1 MARRQQPKRLSP
13 LRHLVVASALPL
25 LLLVGCEKA
34 QPPETPV
41 TPEAPEAPR
50 PTALLEPVGFDA
62 LPGWEADAV
71 AEALPA
77 LRRSCRRVL
86 SSADDRAIGPEAV
99 GGRVADWRPI
109 CTELE
114 RLAVGDDIS
123 ARLFFETWFTPF
135 LVSDNGETE
144 GLFTGY
150 YEAEL
155 RGDTTPNGRYRFPLY
170 TRPDDLVSVNLGDF
184 RADLEGER
192 IVGRVDKSRLVPYFS
207 RAEIESGAL
216 SGQKLEL
223 LWADD
228 PVDVFF
234 LHVQGSGRVRL
245 PDGRVKRVGFAASNG
260 LPFYAIGRAM
270 IREKILDGGDVSMQ
284 SIRDWLRANPQKAQS
299 MMHRNGRF
307 IFFREIRGEGPIGAQ
322 GVPLT
327 AGRSLAVDPA
337 HLPLGA
343 PVFLDTTW
351 PASDRSLQRLLV
363 AQDTGSAIKGPVRG
377 DFYWGSGEPALAEAG
392 RMKQKGRY
400 FLFLP
405 NTVAERRAAGS

>member
-1 MARRQQPKRLSP
+1 MARRQQPKRLFP
-13 LRHLVVASALPL
+13 YRHLVLAGALPL
-25 LLLVGCEKA
+25 LLLAACEKA
-34 QPPETPV
+34 PP
-41 TPEAPEAPR
+41 PEAPAPPEAPK
-50 PTALLEPVGFDA
+50 PTALLEPVGFEA

-77 LRRSCRRVL
+77 LRRSCRRIL
-86 SSADDRAIGPEAV
+86 SSAENKAVGPDAL
-99 GGRVADWRPI
+99 GGRVADWRPV
-109 CTELE
+109 CADLE
-114 RLAVGDDIS
+114 RLAVTDDIS

-135 LVSDNGETE
+135 LVSDDGDAE

-155 RGDTTPNGRYRFPLY
+155 RGDTKPNGRYRFPLY
-170 TRPDDLVSVNLGDF
+170 TRPTDLVSVNLGDF

-207 RAEIESGAL
+207 RAEIEKGAL

-228 PVDVFF
+228 LVDVFF

-245 PDGRVKRVGFAASNG
+245 PDGRTKRVGFAASNG

-270 IREKILDGGDVSMQ
+270 IQEKVLDRGDVSMQ
-284 SIRDWLRANPQKAQS
+284 AIRDWLRDNPDEAQS
-299 MMHRNGRF
+299 LMHRNGRF
-307 IFFREIRGEGPIGAQ
+307 IFFREIKGEGPIGAQ

-327 AGRSLAVDPA
+327 AGRSLAVDPS

-343 PVFLDTTW
+343 PIFLDTTW
-351 PASDRSLQRLLV
+351 PASDRPLQRLLV

-377 DFYWGSGEPALAEAG
+377 DFFWGSGEPALAEAG

-405 NTVAERRAAGS
+405 KSVAARRAEAS

>member
-1 MARRQQPKRLSP
+1 MAKRQKPKRLSP
-13 LRHLVVASALPL
+13 YMHLILAGALPL
-25 LLLVGCEKA
+25 LLAACEKA
-34 QPPETPV
+34 PPPERPAP
-41 TPEAPEAPR
+41 PEPPKQA
-50 PTALLEPVGFDA
+50 ALLEPVGFDA

-71 AEALPA
+71 AEVAVLVESGT
-77 LRRSCRRVL
+77 RRIL
-86 SSADDRAIGPEAV
+86 SSADDKAIGPEAL
-99 GGRVADWRPI
+99 GGRAADWRPI
-109 CTELE
+109 CADLE
-114 RLAVGDDIS
+114 RLAVTDDIS

-135 LVSDNGETE
+135 LVSDDGDAE

-155 RGDTTPNGRYRFPLY
+155 RGDTKPNGRYRFPLY
-170 TRPDDLVSVNLGDF
+170 TRPPDLVSVNLGDF

-192 IVGRVDKSRLVPYFS
+192 IIGRVDESRLVPYFS
-207 RAEIESGAL
+207 RAEIENGAL
-216 SGQKLEL
+216 SGRNLEL

-245 PDGRVKRVGFAASNG
+245 PDGRMKRVGFAASNG

-270 IREKILDGGDVSMQ
+270 IQEKVLDRRDVSMQ
-284 SIRDWLRANPQKAQS
+284 SIRDWLRDNPDKAQS
-299 MMHRNGRF
+299 LMHRNGRF

-351 PASDRSLQRLLV
+351 PASERSLQRLLI

-377 DFYWGSGEPALAEAG
+377 DFFWGSGEPALAEAG

-405 NTVAERRAAGS
+405 KSVAARRAAAS

>member
-1 MARRQQPKRLSP
+1 MARRQQPKRLLP
-13 LRHLVVASALPL
+13 LRHLVLAGALPL
-25 LLLVGCEKA
+25 LIATACEKA
-34 QPPETPV
+34 PP
-41 TPEAPEAPR
+41 PEAPIPPEPR
-50 PTALLEPVGFDA
+50 KPTALLEPSGFED
-62 LPGWEADAV
+62 LPGWEADSV

-77 LRRSCRRVL
+77 LRRSCRRIL
-86 SSADDRAIGPEAV
+86 PRADDKTIGPNAL

-109 CTELE
+109 CEDLE
-114 RLAVGDDIS
+114 RLAVTDDIS

-135 LVSDNGETE
+135 LVSDDGDSE

-155 RGDTTPNGRYRFPLY
+155 RGDTKPNGRYRFPLY
-170 TRPDDLVSVNLGDF
+170 TRPADLVSVDLGDF

-207 RAEIESGAL
+207 RAEIERGAL

-223 LWADD
+223 IWADD

-234 LHVQGSGRVRL
+234 LHVQGSGQVRL

-270 IREKILDGGDVSMQ
+270 IQEKVLDGGDVSMQ
-284 SIRDWLRANPQKAQS
+284 SIRDWLRRNPAKAES
-299 MMHRNGRF
+299 LMHRNGRF
-307 IFFREIRGEGPIGAQ
+307 IFFREIEGEGPIGAQ

-327 AGRSLAVDPA
+327 AGRSLAVDPS

-343 PVFLDTTW
+343 PIFLDTTW
-351 PASDRSLQRLLV
+351 PASDRPLQRLLV
-363 AQDTGSAIKGPVRG
+363 AQDTGSAIKGVVRG
-377 DFYWGSGEPALAEAG
+377 DFFWGSGEPALAEAG
-392 RMKQKGRY
+392 RMKQTGRY
-400 FLFLP
+400 FILLP
-405 NTVAERRAAGS
+405 KTVAARRATAS

>member
-1 MARRQQPKRLSP
+1 MARRQRPQRLSP
-13 LRHLVVASALPL
+13 SRHLILAGALPL
-25 LLLVGCEKA
+25 LLIAACEKA
-34 QPPETPV
+34 PP
-41 TPEAPEAPR
+41 PEAPAPSE
-50 PTALLEPVGFDA
+50 PSKPAALLEPVGFEA
-62 LPGWEADAV
+62 LPGWEVDAV

-86 SSADDRAIGPEAV
+86 SSPDDKAIGPAAL

-109 CTELE
+109 CEDLE
-114 RLAVGDDIS
+114 RLAVTDDIS
-123 ARLFFETWFTPF
+123 ARLFFESWFTPF
-135 LVSDNGETE
+135 LVSDQGETE

-155 RGDTTPNGRYRFPLY
+155 RGDTRPNGRYRFPVY
-170 TRPDDLVSVNLGDF
+170 TRPADLISVNLGDF

-207 RAEIESGAL
+207 RAEIENGAL

-228 PVDVFF
+228 LVDVFF

-270 IREKILDGGDVSMQ
+270 IREKLLDGDVSMQ
-284 SIRDWLRANPQKAQS
+284 SIRTWLRDNPDKAETL
-299 MMHRNGRF
+299 MHRNGRF
-307 IFFREIRGEGPIGAQ
+307 IFFREIEGEGPIGAQ

-327 AGRSLAVDPA
+327 AGRSLAVDPS

-351 PASDRSLQRLLV
+351 PASDRPLQRLLV
-363 AQDTGSAIKGPVRG
+363 AQDTGSAIKGVVRG
-377 DFYWGSGEPALAEAG
+377 DFFWGSGEPALAEAG

-400 FLFLP
+400 FLLLP
-405 NTVAERRAAGS
+405 KSVADRRAAAS